1 MPKNFMDQ
9 FNTKKTIIGMLHLKG
24 INEDDIFDRMKKELD
39 IYINS
44 GIDCV
49 IIENYFGTYK
59 SLKKGLDYLEKNNL
73 PIPYGVN
80 CLNVDQIGFDLAKE
94 YHANFVQL
102 DSVIGHVKPRDEDT
116 LDAFFEKNI
125 KDYPG
130 YILGGVR
137 FKYQPVLSDNS
148 TETDLKLSKS
158 RCDAVC
164 VTSDATGMETP
175 LDKIKLFRS
184 SLEDFPL
191 IIGAG
196 VTPQNMEKQFQFADG
211 AIIGSYFKKGHLAEN
226 EIDSKNVLDVINTAN
241 RIREEY

>member
-1 MPKNFMDQ
+1 MQKNFMDQ
-9 FNTKKTIIGMLHLKG
+9 FNTKKAIIGMLHLKG

-44 GIDCV
+44 GINCV

-59 SLKKGLDYLEKNNL
+59 SLKKGLDYLEKDNL

-94 YHANFVQL
+94 YNANFIQL
-102 DSVIGHVKPRDEDT
+102 DSVIGHVKPRDEET
-116 LDAFFEKNI
+116 LDAFFAKNI

-137 FKYQPVLSDNS
+137 FKYQPVLSANT
-148 TETDLKLSKS
+148 TEFDLKLSKS

-164 VTSDATGMETP
+164 VTSDATGQETP

-196 VTPQNMEKQFQFADG
+196 VTPQNMEKQFQLADG
-211 AIIGSYFKKGHLAEN
+211 AIIGSYFKKDHLAEN
-226 EIDSKNVLDVINTAN
+226 EIDSNNVLEVIKTAN